1 MPVGFLTP
9 PFFGHFIFADEE
21 GAIKQAPVLRS
32 NSVKITYSIQ
42 KRRSPKILSH
52 ISRVLLDH
60 HTIASLKLSTVDCFL
75 SFNLHI
81 KTNNLQ
87 T

>member
-42 KRRSPKILSH
+42 KRRSP
-52 ISRVLLDH
+52 
-60 HTIASLKLSTVDCFL
+60 
-75 SFNLHI
+75 
-81 KTNNLQ
+81 
-87 T
+87 